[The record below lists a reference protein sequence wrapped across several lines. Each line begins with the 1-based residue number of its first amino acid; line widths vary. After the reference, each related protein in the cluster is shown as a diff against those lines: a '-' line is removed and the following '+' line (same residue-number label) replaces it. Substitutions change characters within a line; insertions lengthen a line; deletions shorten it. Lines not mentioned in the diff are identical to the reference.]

1 MLHVNQA
8 LYKFSLCLLEELKR
22 FTPPMRAH
30 GKNKFCSGSRMM
42 TDALRNGWLCSGVWL
57 VL

>member
-8 LYKFSLCLLEELKR
+8 LYKFSLCLLEELKC

-30 GKNKFCSGSRMM
+30 GKKQ
-42 TDALRNGWLCSGVWL
+42 
-57 VL
+57 VLLWQQDDD